1 VKEGITAAVI
11 AFILIVC
18 GIVIGAGGSWIWQ
31 YSEINKAQTEKI
43 AALGERDR
51 LVEELAD
58 AKAQRDRA
66 QIMAQQQRQA
76 IYDDDEEARDWAAKP
91 VPGRLAERVRDGA
104 RATDAAARA
113 ASAPALHD
121 DPRIPD

>member
-1 VKEGITAAVI
+1 MKEGIAVAVI

-18 GIVIGAGGSWIWQ
+18 GVVIGVGGSWIWH
-31 YSEINKAQTEKI
+31 YSEINKAQAEKI
-43 AALGERDR
+43 AAFGERDR